1 MLQMPKRAA
10 AQNVQQPF
18 FYDIMDSLQNATI
31 FRNRMRK
38 METRTKPWKQG
49 KSIFDYVKSNLDK
62 DGFFIRGT
70 LEDRAVVTGDSDVLL
85 QPGAA
90 DAYLASNSQGEEA
103 VGAVGNQ
110 IYQVLRAYAEDPT
123 PENATMLY
131 MGISSTPCIL
141 YYEQLVDALSEE
153 RIPQPLWE
161 LAREWMYEASSRET
175 VKLAI
180 VICGLYM
187 LNEQDLSVNWQ
198 LKRDLLLLARCEEFT
213 SFVIYALELSHQ
225 LEQKDLWDMLQHTS
239 GWGKLCAMQAYD
251 FSAPEDQAWLV
262 IHGCELT
269 IDYPAVSLMVFS
281 RVNIPALLDEPH
293 LEHIQFQGICHILL
307 NYLAFLLGFQQL
319 EAPENGKL
327 PVIDLFSV
335 MKKLL
340 KHAREYHTDLIDGA
354 ALINMAGGIRTM
366 VEDECWDYLTMNQCH
381 ILISDME
388 ALVFSQDWLPRIKAN
403 LLEEDGQVNLLVVQM
418 AYALDLDIH
427 RELWDLLKKDP
438 KRTEL
443 YGFLLDTDDKRRFNR
458 VMKFAREHADEYLQE
473 EYVMEP
479 LLQAL
484 GEHPGEGEDLL
495 EEALT
500 SIYDSCRNEALSV
513 LDSWPDKNW
522 SPRMRL
528 ALVKAREMSQHP
540 LLKLRVDVLLKKRT
554 LDFAN
559 FLDVIHEHQK

>member
-1 MLQMPKRAA
+1 
-10 AQNVQQPF
+10 
-18 FYDIMDSLQNATI
+18 
-31 FRNRMRK
+31 MRK

-49 KSIFDYVKSNLDK
+49 KSIFDYIKSNLDE
-62 DGFFIRGT
+62 DGFFTREN
-70 LEDRAVVTGDSDVLL
+70 LEDRAVVAGDSDVLL
-85 QPGAA
+85 EPGAA
-90 DAYLASNSQGEEA
+90 DAYLASNSQAEEA
-103 VGAVGNQ
+103 ANPVGDQ

-141 YYEQLVDALSEE
+141 YYESLVDALSED

-161 LAREWMYEASSRET
+161 LAREWLYEASSRET

-187 LNEQDLSVNWQ
+187 LNEQDLTVNWQ
-198 LKRDLLLLARCEEFT
+198 LKQDLMILSRCEEFT

-251 FSAPEDQAWLV
+251 FAAPEDQAWLV
-262 IHGCELT
+262 VHGCDLT
-269 IDYPAVSLMVFS
+269 IDYPAVSLMIFS
-281 RVNIPALLDEPH
+281 RVNIPALLSEPH
-293 LEHIQFQGICHILL
+293 LEHPQFQGISHILL

-319 EAPENGKL
+319 EAPEDDKM

-335 MKKLL
+335 LEKFL
-340 KHAREYHTDLIDGA
+340 KHAQEYHTDLMDGA
-354 ALINMAGGIRTM
+354 ALINMAEGLRTM

-381 ILISDME
+381 ILISE
-388 ALVFSQDWLPRIKAN
+388 LETLVFSQNWLPQIRAN
-403 LLEEDGQVNLLVVQM
+403 LLEPDGRVNLIVVHM

-427 RELWDLLKKDP
+427 RELWNLLKKDP
-438 KRTEL
+438 RRTEL
-443 YGFLLDTDDKRRFNR
+443 YPFLLDTQDKRRFNR

-473 EYVMEP
+473 EYMMEL

-484 GEHPGEGEDLL
+484 EEHPGEGEDLL
-495 EEALT
+495 EKALT
-500 SIYDSCRNEALSV
+500 SIYDSCRGTALGV

-528 ALVKAREMSQHP
+528 ALLRARDMSQHP
-540 LLKLRVDVLLKKRT
+540 LLKLRVDVLLKKKT
-554 LDFAN
+554 MDFAS